1 MLCPVSELYLRLLFL
16 IAKFPDT
23 MKLVRIS
30 NLPEKREYEN
40 ASVSWSDENILEQN
54 LTMKEVKI

>member
-1 MLCPVSELYLRLLFL
+1 
-16 IAKFPDT
+16 